1 VNSKKTQDYNSD
13 NGHTSNYETTDKSQ
27 KQLSLIT
34 DLDLAGDYGKNQL
47 LEGDFFQS
55 IYQSTAAAIY
65 VVEVLPGDQYRYL
78 AFNPTC
84 EQCFGLET
92 EKLVGKSPLEVF
104 SAADAQAIIQNY
116 TNCWRSQETI
126 SYEECLLVGN
136 VRSSW
141 ITTLTPQKDTA
152 GNIYRLIGTSFNIN
166 QRQQIREEV
175 LVQANR
181 ERLLSSITQRIG
193 QSLDLDT
200 ILQRTVEEVR
210 SFLQTDRVLIY
221 RFDAHWRGFMEVESV
236 IAPWKSVLGL
246 DIQDSCLTTNY
257 VEYYRQGRIQV
268 VGNIDSSGL
277 HPCYIKLLAS
287 FEVKANL
294 IVPIVAEQ
302 ELWGLL
308 IAQHCRSPREWLR
321 ADIELLKQLATKV
334 GIAVQQAELHQQV
347 RHLNVRLEAQVEER
361 TSQLCQALQ
370 QLKQAL
376 KSEELIRSITEA
388 IRDSIDE
395 KQILQAATQ
404 NLAKGLNIECCQIE
418 LYKSQHTITE
428 VVYEY
433 PFISPASQG
442 IVRHVADLSE
452 LYNQLLLRQ
461 PLHFVDLFPSVGYR
475 KQQVT
480 RLACPIFDDRGIL
493 GNLWLLRPKEEI
505 FKFWEIQLVQQV
517 ANQCAI
523 AIRQA
528 RLYKVAQLQV
538 QELEK
543 LNLVKDDFLKTI
555 SHELRTPMS
564 SIRLAVG
571 TLETLLEKE
580 IGAQK
585 SARFNKVLSIFR
597 SSCQRQNQ
605 LVDDL
610 LTLCYLDIGSQPIV
624 WEPIELKA
632 WISEIVSSYLVR
644 ITHQHQQLKLDFVDD
659 LPLLQSEPEMLKR
672 IVKELLNNACK
683 YTPVGETI
691 AIQVEKTTTT
701 IRLSISNSGVEIPP
715 EEQERIFD
723 KFYRIPNHDPWKYG
737 GTGIGLAL
745 VKKLVELLK
754 AEIVVNSKE
763 KITTFT
769 ISFPLLP

>member
-1 VNSKKTQDYNSD
+1 MNSKKTQDYNSD

>member
-1 VNSKKTQDYNSD
+1 VNSQKTQDYNSD
-13 NGHTSNYETTDKSQ
+13 NDHTSNYETTDKSQ
-27 KQLSLIT
+27 KQSSLST
-34 DLDLAGDYGKNQL
+34 DLDLAGDYGKNQI
-47 LEGDFFQS
+47 LEGDFFHS

-84 EQCFGLET
+84 EQCFGPET

-104 SAADAQAIIQNY
+104 SAADGQAIIQNY
-116 TNCWRSQETI
+116 TNCVRSQETS

-141 ITTLTPQKDTA
+141 ITTLAPQKDTA

-442 IVRHVADLSE
+442 IIRQVANLSE

-632 WISEIVSSYLVR
+632 WISKIVSSYLVR